1 MSELPVQS
9 DGIDVERI
17 MEQIRARI
25 EHQRGGAAGP
35 AANAGGAAAN
45 AGGAAA
51 DAGGAAGLLP
61 SESFGFD
68 GNSIYWSSRG
78 GVGRVLYGIRRLL
91 RPLLKFVFNIDPMV
105 DALATQVRLNA
116 QQAEFD
122 DRVAQRLAALEE
134 QDVLSRQVLQNL
146 TAEMRQLSTEMK
158 NHRILVESLAERLDS
173 CERQARPPVRTP
185 PADQPPPPDR

>member
-1 MSELPVQS
+1 
-9 DGIDVERI
+9 

-25 EHQRGGAAGP
+25 ENRRGGAARP
-35 AANAGGAAAN
+35 
-45 AGGAAA
+45 AA
-51 DAGGAAGLLP
+51 DAGRAARPAADAGRAAALLP

-68 GNSIYWSSRG
+68 GNSIYRSSRG
-78 GVGRVLYGIRRLL
+78 GVGRVLYGIRKLL
-91 RPLLKFVFNIDPMV
+91 GPLLKFVFNIDTMV
-105 DALATQVRLNA
+105 HALSTQARLNA

-122 DRVAQRLAALEE
+122 DGVAQRLAALEE

-185 PADQPPPPDR
+185 PADEPPLAPEPPPADR

>member
-1 MSELPVQS
+1 
-9 DGIDVERI
+9 

-25 EHQRGGAAGP
+25 EHRRGGAAGP
-35 AANAGGAAAN
+35 AADAGGAAAD
-45 AGGAAA
+45 AGGVAGPAA

-122 DRVAQRLAALEE
+122 DSVAQRLAALEE

-173 CERQARPPVRTP
+173 CERLARPPVRTP